1 MCGIV
6 SYIGNQD
13 PVPIL
18 IKGLRRLEYRGY
30 DSAGLALL
38 DGNNLSF
45 IKKAG
50 KVSELSDQISFN
62 PIKGSCGIAHT
73 RWATHGIPNDLNA
86 HPHLDKTGKI
96 ALVHN
101 GIIENYDAIKKTLES
116 RGVIFKSETDSE
128 VLVQLISEIYNNGD
142 EKLDFKDSVKAAL
155 QEVVGAYGIVAMCSD
170 EPNTLVAAKMG
181 SPLVFGVGDNEFL
194 FASDASPIIEFTRNV
209 IYLDDGEFVIVNGSE
224 YSISNIDSKEIV
236 TKTLTKIDLTIEE
249 IEKGEFPHFMLKE
262 IHDQK
267 HSISDTLRGRLNL
280 DDGTSMLG
288 GINDHIPSILSAS
301 RIYILS
307 LIHI

>member
-6 SYIGNQD
+6 SYIGNKD

-38 DGNNLSF
+38 DDNNLSSL
-45 IKKAG
+45 KKAG
-50 KVSELSDQISFN
+50 KVSELSDQISSN

-101 GIIENYDAIKKTLES
+101 GIIENYDPIKKTLES
-116 RGVIFKSETDSE
+116 RGVVFKSETDSE

-142 EKLDFKDSVKAAL
+142 LKLDFKDSVKAAL
-155 QEVVGAYGIVAMCSD
+155 QEVVGAYGIVALCSD
-170 EPNTLVAAKMG
+170 EPNTLVAARMG
-181 SPLVFGVGDNEFL
+181 SPLVFGVGDNEYSGRPLVFSNRGEVEMIEGL
-194 FASDASPIIEFTRNV
+194 AEAYNAMDVESFTEFFAEEVEFKSYDGKTYNYKKSDLSQAFKQYKSIDWKLISIVPLKILNTDAASGAMVLSTETRV
-209 IYLDDGEFVIVNGSE
+209 LKNG
-224 YSISNIDSKEIV
+224 K
-236 TKTLTKIDLTIEE
+236 K
-249 IEKGEFPHFMLKE
+249 
-262 IHDQK
+262 
-267 HSISDTLRGRLNL
+267 
-280 DDGTSMLG
+280 
-288 GINDHIPSILSAS
+288 
-301 RIYILS
+301 
-307 LIHI
+307 